1 MESHG
6 YAAYV
11 ALIGTLIHDNHIG
24 SRPFVTVK
32 VFPPAFRCPHKVSQL
47 GKVAV
52 CGPLEHLIKQDSCIV
67 YSLAPPEDL
76 HSLQAALAET
86 VGDGKC
92 DVFGYNL
99 DRYGIFDVAL
109 PSINNA
115 GPDVRAHVWRH
126 LDNATVSEAEEDTE
140 EYYASPWTRIRSREH
155 AFIHIVKVRVS

>member
-1 MESHG
+1 MRP
-6 YAAYV
+6 
-11 ALIGTLIHDNHIG
+11 
-24 SRPFVTVK
+24 SRTSYKARLVV
-32 VFPPAFRCPHKVSQL
+32 
-47 GKVAV
+47 
-52 CGPLEHLIKQDSCIV
+52 V

>member
-52 CGPLEHLIKQDSCIV
+52 CGPLEHLIKQDSLSCT
-67 YSLAPPEDL
+67 PL
-76 HSLQAALAET
+76 HPLKTSTVCKPLSPRLWET
-86 VGDGKC
+86 E
-92 DVFGYNL
+92 
-99 DRYGIFDVAL
+99 
-109 PSINNA
+109 
-115 GPDVRAHVWRH
+115 
-126 LDNATVSEAEEDTE
+126 NATYLA
-140 EYYASPWTRIRSREH
+140 I
-155 AFIHIVKVRVS
+155 I